1 MKTKITSKVL
11 EDISKRLQGESIIEK
26 ENKTLKA
33 LIVLNGSN
41 IEINE
46 NIENIKKLK
55 NRGINISLAF
65 SFMAERLLDTQRI
78 INTLQPLQIYKEEDI
93 TKLKNISKE
102 YSIIIGPNITTNTLS
117 KISLGMID
125 TFIPNLIWTF
135 LYQGKKVY
143 LDFNQVKNYLGEET
157 KNKEILNIT
166 NKYIDTIKKMGA
178 IEIDNKNTLENII
191 LENIVLEKTINNHT
205 NNYEINIYSPKG
217 LQNKLRVSQTK
228 EEQITQT
235 KTVITEKDIINL
247 EANNKLILPKGTII
261 TPLAKDKAREKNIKI
276 EIK

>member
-11 EDISKRLQGESIIEK
+11 EDISKRLQGESIIKK

-46 NIENIKKLK
+46 KIENIKKLK

-135 LYQGKKVY
+135 LYQGKKAY

-166 NKYIDTIKKMGA
+166 NRYIATIKKMGA

-205 NNYEINIYSPKG
+205 NNYEINTKG

-228 EEQITQT
+228 EEPIPQT
-235 KTVITEKDIINL
+235 KTVITEKDIISMSS
-247 EANNKLILPKGTII
+247 NNKLILPKRTII

>member
-11 EDISKRLQGESIIEK
+11 EDISKRLQGEGSLEDGD
-26 ENKTLKA
+26 KA
-33 LIVLNGSN
+33 LVVFNGSD
-41 IEINE
+41 IGLDEKIK
-46 NIENIKKLK
+46 NIKKLK
-55 NRGINISLAF
+55 DEGIKISLAF
-65 SFMAERLLDTQRI
+65 SFMAEQMLDTQRI
-78 INTLQPLQIYKEEDI
+78 ISSLCPINIYKEQDI
-93 TKLKNISKE
+93 FKLKNISMK
-102 YSIIIGPNITTNTLS
+102 YSMIIGVNITMNTLS

-135 LYQGKKVY
+135 LYQGKKAY
-143 LDFNQVKNYLGEET
+143 LDFNQVKKYLGEET

-166 NKYIDTIKKMGA
+166 NRYIATIKKMGA

-205 NNYEINIYSPKG
+205 NNYEINTKG

-228 EEQITQT
+228 EEPIPQT
-235 KTVITEKDIINL
+235 KTVITEKDIISMSS
-247 EANNKLILPKGTII
+247 NNKLILPKRTII

>member
-26 ENKTLKA
+26 ENKTLKKA

-46 NIENIKKLK
+46 KIENIKKLK

-93 TKLKNISKE
+93 TKLKNISRE

-178 IEIDNKNTLENII
+178 IEIDKENRIDSIITNTEYEKSNLTDINKSTNLSNYKY
-191 LENIVLEKTINNHT
+191 NRNN
-205 NNYEINIYSPKG
+205 
-217 LQNKLRVSQTK
+217 
-228 EEQITQT
+228 

>member
-46 NIENIKKLK
+46 KIENIKKLK

-93 TKLKNISKE
+93 TKLKNISRE

-135 LYQGKKVY
+135 LYQGKKAY
-143 LDFNQVKNYLGEET
+143 LDFNQVKKYLGEET

-166 NKYIDTIKKMGA
+166 NRYIATIKKMGA

-205 NNYEINIYSPKG
+205 NNYEINTYSPKG

-228 EEQITQT
+228 EEPIPQI
-235 KTVITEKDIINL
+235 KTVITEKDIISMSS
-247 EANNKLILPKGTII
+247 NNKLILPKGTII

>member
-11 EDISKRLQGESIIEK
+11 EDISRRLQGESIIE
-26 ENKTLKA
+26 EDKTLKA

-41 IEINE
+41 IDLNE
-46 NIENIKKLK
+46 KIENIKKLK
-55 NRGINISLAF
+55 NRGIKVSLSF

-78 INTLQPLQIYKEEDI
+78 INTLQPLEIYKEEDI
-93 TKLKNISKE
+93 IKLKNISKE

-166 NKYIDTIKKMGA
+166 NRYIDTIKKMGA
-178 IEIDNKNTLENII
+178 IEIDDKNTLENII

-205 NNYEINIYSPKG
+205 NNYGNNIYSPKG
-217 LQNKLRVSQTK
+217 LQQNKISQTK
-228 EEQITQT
+228 EEQIPQT

-247 EANNKLILPKGTII
+247 KANNKLILPKGTII

>member
-26 ENKTLKA
+26 EKEDKTLKA

-41 IEINE
+41 IDLSEK
-46 NIENIKKLK
+46 IENIKKLK
-55 NRGINISLAF
+55 NRGIKVSLAF

-78 INTLQPLQIYKEEDI
+78 INTLQPLEIYKEEDI
-93 TKLKNISKE
+93 IKLKDISKE
-102 YSIIIGPNITTNTLS
+102 YSIIIGPNITMNTLS

-166 NKYIDTIKKMGA
+166 NRYIDTIKKMGA
-178 IEIDNKNTLENII
+178 IEIDDKNILENII
-191 LENIVLEKTINNHT
+191 KDYRDLQIESQT
-205 NNYEINIYSPKG
+205 N
-217 LQNKLRVSQTK
+217 LNKVPQTK
-228 EEQITQT
+228 EEEIPQA
-235 KTVITEKDIINL
+235 KTVITEKDIISMSS
-247 EANNKLILPKGTII
+247 NNKLILPKGTII

>member
-26 ENKTLKA
+26 ENKILKA

-46 NIENIKKLK
+46 KIENIKKLK

-93 TKLKNISKE
+93 TKLKNISRE

-166 NKYIDTIKKMGA
+166 NKYIATIKKMGA

-261 TPLAKDKAREKNIKI
+261 TPLAKDKARGKNIKI

>member
-26 ENKTLKA
+26 EKEDKTLKA

-41 IEINE
+41 IDLSEK
-46 NIENIKKLK
+46 IENIKKLK
-55 NRGINISLAF
+55 NRGIKVSLAF

-78 INTLQPLQIYKEEDI
+78 INTLQPLEIYKEEDI
-93 TKLKNISKE
+93 IKLKDISKK
-102 YSIIIGPNITTNTLS
+102 YSIIIGPNITMNTLS

-166 NKYIDTIKKMGA
+166 DRYIDTIKKMGA
-178 IEIDNKNTLENII
+178 IEIDDKNILENII
-191 LENIVLEKTINNHT
+191 KD
-205 NNYEINIYSPKG
+205 YRD
-217 LQNKLRVSQTK
+217 LQIESQTNLNK
-228 EEQITQT
+228 VPQA
-235 KTVITEKDIINL
+235 KTVITEKDIISMSS
-247 EANNKLILPKGTII
+247 NNKLILPKGTII

>member
-46 NIENIKKLK
+46 KIENIKKLK

-178 IEIDNKNTLENII
+178 IEIDNKNTLENI
-191 LENIVLEKTINNHT
+191 VLEKTINNHT
-205 NNYEINIYSPKG
+205 NNYEINTKG

-228 EEQITQT
+228 EEPIPQT
-235 KTVITEKDIINL
+235 KTVITEKDIISMSS
-247 EANNKLILPKGTII
+247 NNKLILPKGTII

>member
-26 ENKTLKA
+26 EKEDKTLKA

-41 IEINE
+41 IDLSEK
-46 NIENIKKLK
+46 IENIKKLK
-55 NRGINISLAF
+55 NRGIKVSLAF
-65 SFMAERLLDTQRI
+65 SFMAERLLETQRI
-78 INTLQPLQIYKEEDI
+78 INTLQPLEIYKEEDI
-93 TKLKNISKE
+93 IKLKDISKE

-166 NKYIDTIKKMGA
+166 NRYIDTIKKMGA
-178 IEIDNKNTLENII
+178 IEIDDKNILENII
-191 LENIVLEKTINNHT
+191 KDYRDLQIESQT
-205 NNYEINIYSPKG
+205 N
-217 LQNKLRVSQTK
+217 LNKVPQTK
-228 EEQITQT
+228 EEEIPQA
-235 KTVITEKDIINL
+235 KTVITEKDIISMSS
-247 EANNKLILPKGTII
+247 NNKLILPKGTII

>member
-46 NIENIKKLK
+46 KIENIKKLK

-166 NKYIDTIKKMGA
+166 NRYIATIKKMGA

-261 TPLAKDKAREKNIKI
+261 TPLAKDKARGKNIKI

>member
-11 EDISKRLQGESIIEK
+11 EDISRRLQGESIIE
-26 ENKTLKA
+26 EDKTLKA

-41 IEINE
+41 IDLNE
-46 NIENIKKLK
+46 KIENIKKLK
-55 NRGINISLAF
+55 NRGIKVSLSF

-78 INTLQPLQIYKEEDI
+78 INTLQPLEIYKEEDI
-93 TKLKNISKE
+93 IKLKNISKE

-166 NKYIDTIKKMGA
+166 NRYIDTIKKMGA
-178 IEIDNKNTLENII
+178 IEIDKENWIDSIITNTEYEKSNLTDINKSTNLSNYKY
-191 LENIVLEKTINNHT
+191 NRNN
-205 NNYEINIYSPKG
+205 
-217 LQNKLRVSQTK
+217 
-228 EEQITQT
+228 

-247 EANNKLILPKGTII
+247 KANNKLILP
-261 TPLAKDKAREKNIKI
+261 
-276 EIK
+276 

>member
-26 ENKTLKA
+26 EKEDKTLKA

-41 IEINE
+41 IDLSEK
-46 NIENIKKLK
+46 IENIKKLK
-55 NRGINISLAF
+55 NRGIKVSLAF

-78 INTLQPLQIYKEEDI
+78 INTLQPLEIYKEEDI
-93 TKLKNISKE
+93 IKLKDISKK
-102 YSIIIGPNITTNTLS
+102 YSIIIGPNITMNTLS

-143 LDFNQVKNYLGEET
+143 LDFNQVKKYLGEET

-166 NKYIDTIKKMGA
+166 DRYIDTIKKMGA
-178 IEIDNKNTLENII
+178 IEIDDKNILENII
-191 LENIVLEKTINNHT
+191 KDYRDLQIESQT
-205 NNYEINIYSPKG
+205 N
-217 LQNKLRVSQTK
+217 LNKVPQTK
-228 EEQITQT
+228 EEEIPQA
-235 KTVITEKDIINL
+235 KTVITEKDIISMSS
-247 EANNKLILPKGTII
+247 NNKLILPKGTII

>member
-26 ENKTLKA
+26 EKEDKTLKA

-41 IEINE
+41 IDLSEK
-46 NIENIKKLK
+46 IENIKKLK
-55 NRGINISLAF
+55 NRGIKVSLAF

-78 INTLQPLQIYKEEDI
+78 INILQPLEIYKEEDI
-93 TKLKNISKE
+93 IKLKDISKE
-102 YSIIIGPNITTNTLS
+102 YSIIIGPNITMNTLS

-143 LDFNQVKNYLGEET
+143 LDFNQVKKYLGEET
-157 KNKEILNIT
+157 KNKVPQ
-166 NKYIDTIKKMGA
+166 A
-178 IEIDNKNTLENII
+178 
-191 LENIVLEKTINNHT
+191 
-205 NNYEINIYSPKG
+205 
-217 LQNKLRVSQTK
+217 
-228 EEQITQT
+228 
-235 KTVITEKDIINL
+235 KTVITEKDIISMSS
-247 EANNKLILPKGTII
+247 NNKLILPKGTII

>member
-11 EDISKRLQGESIIEK
+11 EDISRRLQGESIIE
-26 ENKTLKA
+26 EDKTLKA

-41 IEINE
+41 IDLNE
-46 NIENIKKLK
+46 KIENIKKLK
-55 NRGINISLAF
+55 NRGIKVSLAF

-78 INTLQPLQIYKEEDI
+78 INTLQPLEIYKEEDI
-93 TKLKNISKE
+93 IKLKNISKE
-102 YSIIIGPNITTNTLS
+102 YSIIIGPNITMNTLS

-166 NKYIDTIKKMGA
+166 NRYIDTIKKMGA
-178 IEIDNKNTLENII
+178 IEIDDKNILENII
-191 LENIVLEKTINNHT
+191 KDYTNNHA
-205 NNYEINIYSPKG
+205 NNIYSPKG
-217 LQNKLRVSQTK
+217 LQQNKLRVSQTK
-228 EEQITQT
+228 EEEIPQT
-235 KTVITEKDIINL
+235 KTVITEKDIISMSS
-247 EANNKLILPKGTII
+247 NNKLILPKGTII

>member
-46 NIENIKKLK
+46 KIENIKKLK

-93 TKLKNISKE
+93 TKLKNISRE

-166 NKYIDTIKKMGA
+166 NKYIATIKKMGA

-228 EEQITQT
+228 EEPIPQT

>member
-46 NIENIKKLK
+46 KIENIKKLK

-166 NKYIDTIKKMGA
+166 NKYIATIKKMGA
-178 IEIDNKNTLENII
+178 IEIDKENRIDSIITNTEYEKSNLTDINKSTNLSNYKY
-191 LENIVLEKTINNHT
+191 NRNN
-205 NNYEINIYSPKG
+205 
-217 LQNKLRVSQTK
+217 
-228 EEQITQT
+228 